1 MPIYTQETMKNPI
14 FSSPPNFDMAQ
25 TWSTSD
31 AVTPLIFILSVGSD
45 PMLQIQN
52 FVREQN
58 MWDKFSTLALGQ
70 GQGEKAQKLLD
81 RAVREG
87 NWVCL

>member
-1 MPIYTQETMKNPI
+1 
-14 FSSPPNFDMAQ
+14 
-25 TWSTSD
+25 
-31 AVTPLIFILSVGSD
+31 
-45 PMLQIQN
+45 
-52 FVREQN
+52 